1 MVTPQTVCEK
11 LEERLAALHAVSL
24 DLIKDISLDSLLK
37 KIARL
42 ACDLVNAK
50 YAAVGVVDENGKLS
64 QFISAGMPARMIAR
78 MEHPPVGKGL
88 IGALMRAS
96 RPIRV
101 KDISKDPR
109 HSGFPPNHPSM
120 TKFLG
125 VPILSGEKHL
135 GQIYLTDKNG
145 GLPFSPDDERVI
157 QTLAAYSAIAILNAR
172 LVAEL
177 HRQEQVLTRR
187 NENLALLNQLA
198 TTLSSSSDIDE
209 ILRSSLNQVLTY
221 IGLEVG
227 EVFLRQ
233 EGSNTLQCVHH
244 QGDLIKDIWSKDLFH
259 VGQGVMGGAA
269 KSGKPRIINLDETE
283 VHDLSPEMT
292 EQRFRLLACFPLMG
306 SKGAVGI
313 LCVASC
319 QQTPLDEL
327 EIQFISAISSW
338 LGTVVENIRLN
349 LQSRRLAILEER
361 ERIGMDLHDGIIQS
375 IYAVGLT
382 LDHARHLLKEDPN
395 QAKEKIDKAITDLDA
410 AIRDIRAYILDL
422 RPRNLHNETLLQGI
436 TRLVHEFRANTL
448 VEVSLRGPE
457 DGLEKLPESQAV
469 ALFHICQ
476 EALAN
481 IGRHAQARHVA
492 IILWSTRDRALLEI
506 QDDGKGFEIEKVLTS
521 IGHGLS
527 NMETRAHNAG
537 GDVDITSEP
546 GKGTTVLA
554 WVPFINK
561 KYSPE

>member
-1 MVTPQTVCEK
+1 MEPTQRFCERV
-11 LEERLAALHAVSL
+11 EERLAALHSVSL
-24 DLIKDISLDSLLK
+24 ELIKDISLDSLLK

-42 ACDLVNAK
+42 ACNLVNAR
-50 YAAVGVVDENGKLS
+50 YAAVGVEDENGELS
-64 QFISAGMPARMIAR
+64 QFITAGMSAKVIAR
-78 MEHPPVGKGL
+78 MEHPPLGKGL
-88 IGALMRAS
+88 IGSLMRSS

-101 KDISKDPR
+101 KDISQDPR
-109 HSGFPPNHPSM
+109 RSGFPPNHPAM
-120 TKFLG
+120 TTFLG
-125 VPILSGEKHL
+125 VSILSGERHL
-135 GQIYLTDKNG
+135 GQIYLTDKKDK
-145 GLPFSPDDERVI
+145 LPFSRDDEQVI
-157 QTLAAYSAIAILNAR
+157 QTLAAYASIAILNAS
-172 LVAEL
+172 LVEKL
-177 HRQEQVLTRR
+177 HRREQVLTRR
-187 NENLALLNQLA
+187 SENLVLLNQLVS
-198 TTLSSSSDIDE
+198 TLSTSNDIDE

-227 EVFLRQ
+227 EIFLRQ
-233 EGSNTLQCVHH
+233 EGSNTLQCVQH

-269 KSGKPRIINLDETE
+269 KSGKTRIINLGETE
-283 VHDLSPEMT
+283 VHDLSA
-292 EQRFRLLACFPLMG
+292 QIVGQHFRLMALFPLMG
-306 SKGAVGI
+306 RKGAVGV

-327 EIQFISAISSW
+327 EVQFISAISSW
-338 LGTVVENIRLN
+338 LGTVIENIRLN
-349 LQSRRLAILEER
+349 LQGRRLAILEER

-375 IYAVGLT
+375 IFAVGLS
-382 LDHARHLLKEDPN
+382 LDHTRHLLKENPE
-395 QAKEKIDKAITDLDA
+395 QAKEKIDKSITDLDT

-448 VEVSLRGPE
+448 VDVTLKGPE
-457 DGLEKLPESQAV
+457 DSLERLPESQTVAV
-469 ALFHICQ
+469 FHICQ

-481 IGRHAQARHVA
+481 IGKHAQARHVT
-492 IILWSTRDRALLEI
+492 IILWATRDRALLEI
-506 QDDGKGFEIEKVLTS
+506 QDDGKGFEIENALTT

-554 WVPFINK
+554 WVPFNNK
-561 KYSPE
+561 KNIPE

>member
-1 MVTPQTVCEK
+1 MFTKKTACEK
-11 LEERLAALHAVSL
+11 VEERLAALHAVSL
-24 DLIKDISLDSLLK
+24 DLIRDISLDSLLK

-50 YAAVGVVDENGKLS
+50 YSAVGVVDENGKLS
-64 QFISAGMPARMIAR
+64 QFITAGMSAKVIAR

-88 IGALMRAS
+88 IGSLMRAS
-96 RPIRV
+96 QPIRLE
-101 KDISKDPR
+101 DISQDPR
-109 HSGFPPNHPSM
+109 HSGFPPNHPAM
-120 TKFLG
+120 TTFLG
-125 VPILSGEKHL
+125 VPILSNERHL
-135 GQIYLTDKNG
+135 GQIYLTDKNDR
-145 GLPFSPDDERVI
+145 LTFSQDDERVI
-157 QTLAAYSAIAILNAR
+157 QTLAAYAAIAILNAR

-177 HRQEQVLTRR
+177 HHQKQILTRR
-187 NENLALLNQLA
+187 CENLALLSQLA
-198 TTLSSSSDIDE
+198 TTLSSSTDIDE

-227 EVFLRQ
+227 EIFLRQ

-244 QGDLIKDIWSKDLFH
+244 QGDLIKNIWSKDLFH
-259 VGQGVMGGAA
+259 VGQGAMGGAA
-269 KSGKPRIINLDETE
+269 KSGKTRIINLEANE
-283 VHDLSPEMT
+283 VHDLSPELI
-292 EQRFRLLACFPLMG
+292 QQHFRLLACFPLMG
-306 SKGAVGI
+306 SKGAVGV

-319 QQTPLDEL
+319 QQTPLDDL
-327 EIQFISAISSW
+327 EVQFISAISSW

-382 LDHARHLLKEDPN
+382 LDHARHLLKDEPN
-395 QAKEKIDKAITDLDA
+395 QAKERIDKAIDDLDA

-448 VEVSLRGPE
+448 VDVSLKGPE

-469 ALFHICQ
+469 TLFHICQ

-481 IGRHAQARHVA
+481 IGRHAHARHVA
-492 IILWSTRDRALLEI
+492 IILWSTRERALLEI
-506 QDDGKGFEIEKVLTS
+506 QDDGKGFEIGKVLTS

-537 GDVDITSEP
+537 GDVDITSES

-554 WVPFINK
+554 WVPFTNK